1 MTRGGIVTRAAEIR
15 RQTAESQIEAQL
27 TLDGSGQ
34 ASIET
39 GVPFFDHLLAALVRH
54 SGFDVTLR
62 ASGDLAVDVHHT
74 VEDASIVLGQAF
86 RQAVG
91 RGEGIAR
98 FASLHLPMDDALVRV
113 ALDVSGRAYL
123 CLDLPVVTDRIGT
136 FPTELIEESL
146 RAFVNHAAVTL
157 HLDLV
162 RGRNSH
168 HIAEAAFKGLGV
180 ALGRAVT
187 LVGRGVPSTKGVL

>member
-1 MTRGGIVTRAAEIR
+1 MRTAEIR
-15 RQTAESQIEAQL
+15 RQTAESQIVARL
-27 TLDGSGQ
+27 TLDGSGRAEVQ
-34 ASIET
+34 T

-54 SGFDVTLR
+54 SGFDLTLQ
-62 ASGDLAVDVHHT
+62 ANGDLAVDAHHT
-74 VEDASIVLGQAF
+74 VEDASIVLGQAL
-86 RQAVG
+86 RGAVG

-98 FASLHLPMDDALVRV
+98 FASLHLPMDEALVRV

-123 CLDLPVVTDRIGT
+123 HLELPVATDRIGT

-146 RAFVNHAAVTL
+146 RAFVNHATVTL

-180 ALGRAVT
+180 ALGRAVA